1 MEHYGWRP
9 RRTLIFVSF
18 GGSEFGNIGSTEWVE
33 QYLPLLKNRVV
44 SYIDVGTCV
53 RGEYFNSTASI
64 PLRKLIIEALK
75 NVRDPKNPGI
85 YECSKIRILKVKKNF
100 AGLIL

>member
-1 MEHYGWRP
+1 M
-9 RRTLIFVSF
+9 FVSF

-33 QYLPLLKNRVV
+33 QYLPVLKNRVV

-53 RGEYFNSTASI
+53 RGEFFNSATSI

-75 NVRDPKNPGI
+75 DVRDLKNPGI
-85 YECSKIRILKVKKNF
+85 TVL
-100 AGLIL
+100 